1 MENTF
6 NFEQASYSDLYNE
19 AKRLNA
25 LVADLEGTAT
35 SANNKLMYV
44 EKAFANRDRQY
55 SEAKSIIT
63 ELIENGEI
71 SNEESV
77 KELID
82 IFGIEILKEI
92 EFRITVEISGT
103 TLIPM
108 GQEPEEYDFSID
120 CMSYNGQDVSYDC
133 ENINLD
139 SWDFTE

>member
-1 MENTF
+1 METPF
-6 NFEQASYSDLYNE
+6 NFEQASYSDLLAE
-19 AKRLNA
+19 AKRLNN
-25 LVADLEGTAT
+25 LVADLQGTLTST
-35 SANNKLMYV
+35 SAKLAYT
-44 EKAFANRDRQY
+44 EKAFENRNRQY
-55 SEAKSIIT
+55 SEAKSIIA
-63 ELIENGEI
+63 ELIENDEI

-82 IFGIEILKEI
+82 IFGIEIFKEI

-133 ENINLD
+133 ESIQLN